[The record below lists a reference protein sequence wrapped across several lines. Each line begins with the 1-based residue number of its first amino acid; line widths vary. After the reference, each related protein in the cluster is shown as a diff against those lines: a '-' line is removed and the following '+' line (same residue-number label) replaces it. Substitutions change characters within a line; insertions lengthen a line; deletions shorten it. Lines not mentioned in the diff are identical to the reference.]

1 MPVLVTGVA
10 GFIGSH
16 VAQALLAR
24 GEAVIGI
31 DNFSDYYDPVLKF
44 ARLKPLRE
52 DKGFT
57 FLEADIA
64 DRDAML
70 ALPERHPGLDRIV
83 HLAAQP
89 GVRHSLVD
97 PYVYV
102 QTNVMGHLVMLEL
115 ARRCEG
121 LRHFVYASSS
131 SVYGGNRNQ
140 PFAGADRVDEPSSLY
155 AAPKRSDDLLTASYS
170 QLDELKATS

>member
-16 VAQALLAR
+16 VAQALLAG
-24 GEAVIGI
+24 GEDVIGN
-31 DNFSDYYDPVLKF
+31 DNFSDYYDAVLKF

-70 ALPERHPGLDRIV
+70 ALPERHSGLDRIV

-102 QTNVMGHLVMLEL
+102 QTNVLGHLVLLEL
-115 ARRCEG
+115 PRRSDG
-121 LRHFVYASSS
+121 LRPFIYAYSSTS
-131 SVYGGNRNQ
+131 SGVLPHQ
-140 PFAGADRVDEPSSLY
+140 PLARY
-155 AAPKRSDDLLTASYS
+155 
-170 QLDELKATS
+170 